1 MEATKKTTSKKKVID
16 DDFII
21 EKYMNQV
28 LEKNEEPKNVFVF
41 CKENKIDETEFY
53 TFFGSLDAL
62 RQEIWVKFFENTLVA
77 IQKEKEF
84 ETYSDKNKLLTMY
97 FTLFEILTLNRSY
110 VLFAL
115 KENKE
120 GLKNL
125 QSLKQFRS
133 HFKEFVE
140 KEISSGSTIIN
151 EKISNKNNI
160 GLANMYHHHYTKLL
174 NLLDKSIPK
183 NGQMIEGLIGL
194 HIMILATQKG
204 LIKDEDNSNIQI
216 YLDTVALYE
225 NERFTLDESVKQVV
239 EFMKEVSIKIFNKY
253 FEKVKKGKKK

>member
-28 LEKNEEPKNVFVF
+28 LEKNEEPKNVFLF
-41 CKENKIDETEFY
+41 CKENKIDETGFY

-125 QSLKQFRS
+125 KSLKGIRS
-133 HFKEFVE
+133 HLKDFVE
-140 KEISSGSTIIN
+140 TIIDTESSEIK
-151 EKISNKNNI
+151 EKVAKI
-160 GLANMYHHHYTKLL
+160 TKPVFAEGAWIQFLFLLKFWMDDTSKSFEKTDILIEKSVNTVVDLL
-174 NLLDKSIPK
+174 NTKPL
-183 NGQMIEGLIGL
+183 
-194 HIMILATQKG
+194 
-204 LIKDEDNSNIQI
+204 
-216 YLDTVALYE
+216 
-225 NERFTLDESVKQVV
+225 ESLFDLGK
-239 EFMKEVSIKIFNKY
+239 FLWKEKMN
-253 FEKVKKGKKK
+253 

>member
-28 LEKNEEPKNVFVF
+28 LEKNEEPKSVFVF
-41 CKENKIDETEFY
+41 CKENEIDETEFY

-125 QSLKQFRS
+125 KSLKGIRS
-133 HFKEFVE
+133 HLKDFVE
-140 KEISSGSTIIN
+140 TIIDTGSSEIK
-151 EKISNKNNI
+151 EKVAKI
-160 GLANMYHHHYTKLL
+160 TKPVFAEGAWIQFLFLLKFWMDDTSKSFEKTDVLIEKSVNTVVDLL
-174 NLLDKSIPK
+174 NTKPL
-183 NGQMIEGLIGL
+183 
-194 HIMILATQKG
+194 
-204 LIKDEDNSNIQI
+204 
-216 YLDTVALYE
+216 
-225 NERFTLDESVKQVV
+225 ESLFDLGK
-239 EFMKEVSIKIFNKY
+239 FLWKEKMN
-253 FEKVKKGKKK
+253 